1 MTIGFVRLS
10 AVDLTNLAI
19 EAPDTPMHVGIV
31 AVLDGASICDADG
44 QLRLAEIRADL
55 DQRLSSVPEL
65 RRIVHHPG
73 WLAGPPLWVDDP
85 SFDINRHVNGIA
97 LSPPG
102 DEAALM
108 RVAEELLA
116 PLLDRAHPMW
126 RIWLVTGLPD
136 GRVAAI
142 LALHHA
148 IADGLAAV
156 RLLTALL
163 APTAAAPHSA
173 WSAADAPGWRM
184 LARDNLRLRLSTLRR
199 LVHRPRTRRLAGT
212 LAISRQLLGHA
223 WHAPRTSL
231 TGPVGPH
238 RALAVFRLD
247 LATVKDVAHAHD
259 GKVNDVVLNLAAGGL
274 RALLRSRGE
283 RVDGIDINAT
293 VAASPR
299 IRTPAPRTGNR
310 AGIIVVK
317 LPLGEPD
324 PAVRLRLVSANSSTA
339 KREQMLTTEQCLL
352 LWLARLGLLRRFTRR
367 QRLTTVVES
376 NVTGPP
382 APIRLLGA
390 DVIDMI
396 PIGALAGN
404 LAISFLAFSYAGV
417 LTITVRVD
425 ADRHPDVP
433 VLVAAMAD
441 DWRSLVAIAETDQ
454 LMRQADASTG
464 TRTSSGPGPVGVGSA
479 TDAGR

>member
-1 MTIGFVRLS
+1 MSIGFARLS

-19 EAPDTPMHVGIV
+19 EAPDTPMHVGLV

-44 QLRLAEIRADL
+44 QLQLAEIRADI

-65 RRIVHHPG
+65 RRIIYHPP
-73 WLAGPPLWVDDP
+73 WLAGPPLWIDDP
-85 SFDINRHVNGIA
+85 SFDIDRHVNGIA

-116 PLLDRAHPMW
+116 PLLDRARPMW

-163 APTAAAPHSA
+163 APTTAATHPA

-199 LVHRPRTRRLAGT
+199 LINLPRTRRLAGS
-212 LAISRQLLGHA
+212 LASSRQLLGHA

-231 TGPVGPH
+231 TGPVGAH
-238 RALAVFRLD
+238 RALAVLRLD
-247 LATVKDVAHAHD
+247 LATVKDVAHAHG

-283 RVDGIDINAT
+283 RVDRIDINAA

-299 IRTPAPRTGNR
+299 TRTPAPRTGNR

-324 PAVRLRLVSANSSTA
+324 PAARLRLISANSSSA
-339 KREQMLTTEQCLL
+339 KREHLLTTEQFLL

-404 LAISFLAFSYAGV
+404 LAISFLALSYAGV

-425 ADRHPDVP
+425 ADRHPDAP
-433 VLVAAMAD
+433 VLVTAMAD
-441 DWRSLVAIAETDQ
+441 DWRSLMAIIGIDQ
-454 LMRQADASTG
+454 LLRRADASTG
-464 TRTSSGPGPVGVGSA
+464 TFRSGG
-479 TDAGR
+479 AGISD